1 MMFESEENVQEVM
14 SDTDITSFEEG
25 TTNMYVSVYGGADI
39 KEASRNNRKLCDK
52 ILKGNIPS
60 LSRFDNGR
68 MQKKND
74 TFSLPMSIIE
84 TWLVACTNRSK
95 AHLEESYF
103 FRRRS
108 MTIRIPELVSSA
120 AATAMAFWAAGTGEE
135 TSLSV
140 RLSVAVLSC
149 TSTILQGTESF
160 LDYSGLETSHNIA
173 SNDYGR
179 LCRKI
184 EVHIFT
190 PNHLKPNIQL
200 FMEEV
205 SLTYSHILSTS
216 PPLNSKRMCDK
227 NILV

>member
-1 MMFESEENVQEVM
+1 MFESEDNIQEVM
-14 SDTDITSFEEG
+14 SDTDITSIEEG
-25 TTNMYVSVYGGADI
+25 SSKMYTSIYGGKDLNESI
-39 KEASRNNRKLCDK
+39 KNNKNLCDN
-52 ILKGNIPS
+52 ILKGTIPS
-60 LSRFDNGR
+60 LSRFKNDNFY
-68 MQKKND
+68 KKND
-74 TFSLPMSIIE
+74 IYSLPMSIIE

-103 FRRRS
+103 FRKRS
-108 MTIRIPELVSSA
+108 TTIRIPELVSSA
-120 AATAMAFWAAGTGEE
+120 AATAMAFWAAGTGAD
-135 TSLSV
+135 TSFGI
-140 RLSVAVLSC
+140 RLSVAALSC
-149 TSTILQGTESF
+149 TSTILQGAESF

-184 EVHIFT
+184 EVHVFT

-227 NILV
+227 NIFV